1 MLIDAT
7 INQMTV
13 VELRNYINLLHSQEN
28 RLRNVIQ
35 AQDEMISALLNL
47 YNESSRKSEATITLN
62 ANGGNI
68 AKFEHDMEQRY
79 GGDKC
84 AAADPFHTVDD
95 PLRTIDDR
103 TIAQD
108 RREY

>member
-1 MLIDAT
+1 MLKDET

-13 VELRNYINLLHSQEN
+13 VELRNYVNLLHSQEN

-68 AKFEHDMEQRY
+68 AKFEHEMEQKY
-79 GGDKC
+79 DGDKC
-84 AAADPFHTVDD
+84 AAADP
-95 PLRTIDDR
+95 LCKIDDR
-103 TIAQD
+103 VIAQN

>member
-1 MLIDAT
+1 MLLDGIINEMT
-7 INQMTV
+7 I
-13 VELRNYINLLHSQEN
+13 VELRNYVTMLNGQEN

-62 ANGGNI
+62 ANYGNI
-68 AKFEHDMEQRY
+68 AKFEHDMEQKY

-84 AAADPFHTVDD
+84 AAAD